1 MTIDKENIEIIS
13 PKNQLNL
20 FGYESYF
27 NLFAKLF
34 SKNKLPN
41 TILLTGLKG
50 SGKST
55 FAYHFI
61 NYLLSNNEEKK
72 YSVENFTINFD
83 NKSYKLID
91 KKIHPNVQVIESNNE
106 ENIKIEEVK
115 NTLKFL
121 SKSSYNSNIK
131 IVLID
136 NAEYL
141 NLHSSNALLKSLEE
155 PNNNTFFFIIHNSSC
170 AISNT
175 LKSRCVEFKVF
186 FSLDKKKEIL
196 KKIVEANNYNL
207 DINSF
212 EDNFYLDSPGSTL
225 KYLEIFKNLEP
236 ESSNDRLSCIS
247 FLIEKYKKKKDSH
260 LLIFISLLIEYFYN
274 DLSLKNYKKLNIYF
288 YNKFKALK
296 LINEVKKFNLDKNNL
311 FISIQDILKNE
322 S

>member
-1 MTIDKENIEIIS
+1 MTIDNENSEIIS

-20 FGYESYF
+20 FGYENYF

-61 NYLLSNNEEKK
+61 NFLLSKNEEKK
-72 YSVENFTINFD
+72 YSVENFNVNSE
-83 NKSYKLID
+83 NKSYKFID
-91 KKIHPNVQVIESNNE
+91 KNIHPNFYVINSNNE
-106 ENIKIEEVK
+106 DNIKIEEIK

-121 SKSSYNSNIK
+121 NKSSYNSNIK
-131 IVLID
+131 IVLLD

-170 AISNT
+170 AISDT
-175 LKSRCVEFKVF
+175 LKSRCVEFKIF
-186 FSLDKKKEIL
+186 FSLEEKKEIL
-196 KKIVEANNYNL
+196 KKIVDTNNYNL
-207 DINSF
+207 DINSI
-212 EDNFYLDSPGSTL
+212 EDNFYLDSPGSIL
-225 KYLEIFKNLEP
+225 KYLQIFNNLKLKD
-236 ESSNDRLSCIS
+236 SNDRLSSIS
-247 FLIEKYKKKKDSH
+247 HLIEKYKKKKDSQ
-260 LLIFISLLIEYFYN
+260 LLNFISLLIEYFYN
-274 DLSLKNYKKLNIYF
+274 DLSLKNYKKLNTYF
-288 YNKFKALK
+288 YNKFKVLR